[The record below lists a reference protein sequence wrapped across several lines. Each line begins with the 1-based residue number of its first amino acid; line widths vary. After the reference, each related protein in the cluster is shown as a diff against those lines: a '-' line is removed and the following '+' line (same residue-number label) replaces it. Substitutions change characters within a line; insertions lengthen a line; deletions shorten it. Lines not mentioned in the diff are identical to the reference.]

1 MVRGPMSE
9 DPQFRTEY
17 LPDNYPKV
25 TDAAV
30 RYAPV
35 SLRGK
40 PVGYVWAATTDDAGG
55 FVRLES
61 SGADGFNAN
70 VGWVA
75 RFRWAK
81 ANNVSPLEVLRHFA
95 GREEDDRAG
104 YVPTDAEQE
113 APSLDVLKTLA
124 AAG

>member
-1 MVRGPMSE
+1 MSE
-9 DPQFRTEY
+9 DPQFHTVY
-17 LPDNYPKV
+17 LPDNYPKT

-35 SLRGK
+35 TLTGR
-40 PVGYVWAATTDDAGG
+40 PVGYVWAAVTDDAGG
-55 FVRLES
+55 FVGLGS
-61 SGADGFNAN
+61 SGADGFNAH

-81 ANNVSPLEVLRHFA
+81 ANNVSPLHVLRHFA
-95 GREEDDRAG
+95 GLKEDERAG
-104 YVPTDAEQE
+104 YVPDGAEQE
-113 APSLDVLKTLA
+113 APSLDALKAVA